1 MKKIEIF
8 GLNLKMSILGIVGKK
23 FSGKD
28 TCADFLVDNLN
39 YKKFSFANGL
49 KQVCKV
55 AFLLSDEQLYD
66 PSHKEIVDKR
76 WGKTP
81 RELMQ
86 FVGTD
91 LFRTYFDR
99 NIWLKRLE
107 IDIDSFPEIQNI
119 VIPDVRFEN
128 EYRFLQEY
136 AQKKGIPCF
145 MICIER
151 DCGKDDMH
159 SSENFE
165 WLENYTNSFQVIENN
180 SSFTELYQKIQNI
193 LKY

>member
-1 MKKIEIF
+1 MKKIKI
-8 GLNLKMSILGIVGKK
+8 LRWNLKMSIVGIVGKK

-28 TCADFLVDNLN
+28 TCADFLVDNMN
-39 YKKFSFANGL
+39 YKKFSFAKGL
-49 KQVCKV
+49 KQVCQV

-66 PSHKEIVDKR
+66 PSHKEIVDER

-107 IDIDSFPEIQNI
+107 IDIESFPEIQNI

-145 MICIER
+145 MIHIER
-151 DCGKDDMH
+151 DCKKHDTH

-165 WLENYTNSFQVIENN
+165 WLENYTNSFHEIENN

>member
-1 MKKIEIF
+1 MTVI
-8 GLNLKMSILGIVGKK
+8 GIVGKK

-28 TCADFLVDNLN
+28 TCADFLIENF
-39 YKKFSFANGL
+39 YFKKFSFANGL

-55 AFLLSDEQLYD
+55 AFLLSDTQLHD
-66 PSHKEIVDKR
+66 PLHKEIVDER

-86 FVGTD
+86 IVGTD
-91 LFRTYFDR
+91 LFRTHFDR
-99 NIWLKRLE
+99 TMWLKRLE
-107 IDIDSFPEIQNI
+107 MELEALPVRQDV

-128 EYRFLQEY
+128 EYRFVQEY
-136 AQKKGIPCF
+136 AQKKGVPCF
-145 MICIER
+145 MIYIER
-151 DCGKDDMH
+151 DCEKHDLH

-180 SSFTELYQKIQNI
+180 STFTDLYEKIQNI
-193 LKY
+193 LKN